1 MRILIQPQSRVLT
14 LTEVTVTYV
23 TKEILLEAVFSLL
36 MAEQSKGP
44 EVSFS
49 RTYGTCDR

>member
-1 MRILIQPQSRVLT
+1 MRILIQPQSRLLT
-14 LTEVTVTYV
+14 LTEVTLTYL

-44 EVSFS
+44 EVVLFPNL
-49 RTYGTCDR
+49 RDM